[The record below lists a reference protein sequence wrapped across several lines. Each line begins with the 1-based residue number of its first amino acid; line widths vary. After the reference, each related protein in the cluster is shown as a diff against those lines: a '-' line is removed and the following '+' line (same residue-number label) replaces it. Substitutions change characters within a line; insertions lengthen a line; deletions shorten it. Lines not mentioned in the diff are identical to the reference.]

1 MLFIWFNML
10 FIWFNMLF
18 TWFNV
23 VYIICFNGKM
33 WDNHLD
39 MEMLMARYGEHHPK
53 KNGGLNE
60 QLWV

>member
-1 MLFIWFNML
+1 
-10 FIWFNMLF
+10 MLF